1 MIDIVTDVSDG
12 ENHSLCIRDGNLW
25 AMGANQYGQLG
36 DGSTSDRNSPVE
48 VRSGVEKIA
57 AGEWHSLFITTS
69 GELWGMGNSDRGQLG
84 FVCEAP
90 EEEEPEPDPGNGD
103 DENGE
108 EPGEGVGERGY
119 GVGGRGVGEG
129 ARCEGD

>member
-57 AGEWHSLFITTS
+57 AGAWHSLFITTS
-69 GELWGMGNSDRGQLG
+69 GELWGRGNSDRGQLG
-84 FVCEAP
+84 VVSDAP
-90 EEEEPEPDPGNGD
+90 GEQEPEPAPGNGEA
-103 DENGE
+103 ENGE
-108 EPGEGVGERGY
+108 DPGAGGGEPGAGD
-119 GVGGRGVGEG
+119 G
-129 ARCEGD
+129 APGA